1 MALYQG
7 QIPGFENTHVI
18 KDAIRERWVKVIHK
32 LHYF

>member
-7 QIPGFENTHVI
+7 QIPGFENIHVI
-18 KDAIRERWVKVIHK
+18 KDAIWERCMKVIHK